1 MNNKG
6 FTLIELLA
14 TIVIL
19 GIVMGIAVYGVT
31 TAINNS
37 KLKSERIFT
46 EKIGNAIQSYLAV
59 YGSTFT
65 EKESGINSTIKKCKR
80 NNECSNINIWEI
92 NNSGNNITINT
103 ITEVNLKTINKS
115 DLINPKNKKNCVE
128 GSTNPEIRIFK
139 DNDYVYYYYLN
150 LKGNN
155 TTCEITD
162 ENAIVTNI
170 PSNISSGMCT
180 ELEGTYTEEK
190 GCIFYES

>member
-1 MNNKG
+1 
-6 FTLIELLA
+6 
-14 TIVIL
+14 
-19 GIVMGIAVYGVT
+19 MGIAVYGVT

-37 KLKSERIFT
+37 KLKSERLFT

-115 DLINPKNKKNCVE
+115 DLINPKNRK
-128 GSTNPEIRIFK
+128 
-139 DNDYVYYYYLN
+139 Y
-150 LKGNN
+150 
-155 TTCEITD
+155 
-162 ENAIVTNI
+162 
-170 PSNISSGMCT
+170 
-180 ELEGTYTEEK
+180 
-190 GCIFYES
+190 